1 MTQWYAVKYPKGASR
16 SRIALPAGG
25 VILPGRVSDR
35 SWHTIKPPGVDGG
48 DQGVSREPSLPSPK
62 GVWLYGLAVVLV
74 LVSGI
79 LLMADGIGSGQADIS
94 RFAGQYSSA
103 SRGFSGGADR
113 LPATDMAEESTETP
127 VVSETAESAETE
139 ETNEETEAAEIS
151 FTSLGSGEVI
161 RMLATAYTLECG
173 NGDGVTATGTT
184 PRPGI
189 IAVDPR
195 VIPHDTLVYI
205 DDYGYFR
212 AEDTGGVIKGHR
224 IDVFMHSREDA
235 LNFGKRWVD
244 VKIIGRFEEPGL
256 VKRFP

>member
-1 MTQWYAVKYPKGASR
+1 MNQWYSVKYPKGASR
-16 SRIALPAGG
+16 SRIALPSGG
-25 VILPGRVSDR
+25 VILPGREGDR

-48 DQGVSREPSLPSPK
+48 DQGVSRDLSLLSLK
-62 GVWLYGLAVVLV
+62 GVWLYWLAVVLV

-94 RFAGQYSSA
+94 QFAGQHSSV
-103 SRGFSGGADR
+103 SRGFPSGVDR
-113 LPATDMAEESTETP
+113 SAGTDVAEELTETP
-127 VVSETAESAETE
+127 VVTETAETVEIE
-139 ETNEETEAAEIS
+139 EAGTEAAKIS
-151 FTSLGSGEVI
+151 FTSLGSGEII